1 MYEIEAARVISPELA
16 RQIRTI
22 GLRWDSSTLIVG
34 VDEQLDA
41 EQIARVKKEL
51 QEAIS
56 HKFKLEKVPSGL
68 IEEAIEINY
77 DTIEGANFS
86 SGTKFFKQTNEG
98 PIAELINNV
107 LDRAVRLRSS
117 DIHIEPTEDE
127 LVIRVRV
134 DGKLEEMTRLP
145 SQTAGSFVS
154 RLKVM
159 SRLDIVERRRPQ
171 DGQFSASLPSG
182 DIDVRLAT
190 VATLYGEKVVLRLLD
205 TKKQTA
211 GLSKLGMSPENLE
224 KFSNLIFSQHGM
236 VITAGPTGSGKT
248 TTLHS
253 AVKELNT
260 PTRNVSTLEDPVEYV
275 VGGVNHIAVND
286 SIGTGF
292 AVQLRAILRQDPD
305 VVMVGETRDSETA
318 RIAVQAALSGRLV
331 LTSLHA
337 TDVIG
342 AIYRLFQMDIEP
354 YLVAASLRGVIA
366 QRLVRR
372 VCNFCS
378 AESEVT
384 TEAKLLVRSL
394 HASGRKLQFRQGQ
407 GCTICRGTGYRDRV
421 GVYQILEISD
431 EMRELISTRPM
442 PNKVYELAR
451 KEGLKTLSE
460 EACDLAISGATTLRE
475 VIEVV
480 GIDA

>member
-1 MYEIEAARVISPELA
+1 
-16 RQIRTI
+16 
-22 GLRWDSSTLIVG
+22 
-34 VDEQLDA
+34 
-41 EQIARVKKEL
+41 
-51 QEAIS
+51 
-56 HKFKLEKVPSGL
+56 
-68 IEEAIEINY
+68 
-77 DTIEGANFS
+77 
-86 SGTKFFKQTNEG
+86 
-98 PIAELINNV
+98 
-107 LDRAVRLRSS
+107 
-117 DIHIEPTEDE
+117 
-127 LVIRVRV
+127 
-134 DGKLEEMTRLP
+134 
-145 SQTAGSFVS
+145 
-154 RLKVM
+154 
-159 SRLDIVERRRPQ
+159 
-171 DGQFSASLPSG
+171 
-182 DIDVRLAT
+182 
-190 VATLYGEKVVLRLLD
+190 
-205 TKKQTA
+205 
-211 GLSKLGMSPENLE
+211 
-224 KFSNLIFSQHGM
+224 
-236 VITAGPTGSGKT
+236 
-248 TTLHS
+248 
-253 AVKELNT
+253 
-260 PTRNVSTLEDPVEYV
+260 
-275 VGGVNHIAVND
+275 
-286 SIGTGF
+286 
-292 AVQLRAILRQDPD
+292 
-305 VVMVGETRDSETA
+305 MVGETRDSETA

-442 PNKVYELAR
+442 PTKVFELAR

-460 EACDLAISGATTLRE
+460 EAFDLASSGTTTLNE

-480 GIDA
+480 GINA